1 MHLRQLPED
10 HRDAFR
16 GMVNYAFRPED
27 GPDWE
32 DRDREDPDLFT
43 PLGFYD
49 APPDPD
55 PDPDSVPDVST
66 LRSVC
71 GSYDFTVRVRGEW
84 RSMPG
89 VSAVASP
96 PEGRRQGTVGAM
108 LDALLTRYRE
118 EGAAFST
125 LWPFEYPFYR
135 RLGWATC
142 CNHAEATLPPGQ
154 LADVVP
160 DPRGE
165 FRRLTLDE
173 DLSAVRAVHE
183 AWATES
189 LAVRRTEGW
198 WRERVFRGWQTD
210 PYVFGWFDGE
220 ESLRGYLV
228 YTIDEDDGDGRTMRV
243 WERAAADDEARGHL
257 LRFCRDHDSQV
268 ESVTFR
274 TLPEWA
280 RPIDE
285 LPDPRAATLEVKPGP
300 MVRVV
305 DVAEALSTLSYDAR
319 ESVVLDVDDDRCA
332 WNDGTFEL
340 RVDAAGAHVRR
351 LDGGAAEAPDA
362 ELDIGAL
369 SQLTVGARDAAEL
382 ERAGDLTVADASV
395 RATLDALFPRE
406 RAFLREGF

>member
-1 MHLRQLPED
+1 MHLRQLPAD

-16 GMVNYAFRPED
+16 EMVNYAFRPED

-49 APPDPD
+49 AAPDAGSDPD
-55 PDPDSVPDVST
+55 ASA
-66 LRSVC
+66 LRTVC

-96 PEGRRQGTVGAM
+96 PEGRRRGTVGAM
-108 LDALLTRYRE
+108 LDALLARYRE
-118 EGAAFST
+118 GGAAFSA

-142 CNHAEATLPPGQ
+142 CNHAEATLPPEQ

-165 FRRLTLDE
+165 FRRLTPDE
-173 DLSAVRAVHE
+173 DLPAMRAVHE

-198 WRERVFRGWQTD
+198 WRERVFRGWRKN
-210 PYVFGWFDGE
+210 PYAFGWADE
-220 ESLRGYLV
+220 EGSLRGYLV
-228 YTIDEDDGDGRTMRV
+228 YSIDEDDGDGREMRV
-243 WERAAADDEARGHL
+243 WERAAVDGEARGHL

-268 ESVTFR
+268 DSVTFR
-274 TLPEWA
+274 ALPEWA

-285 LPDPRAATLEVKPGP
+285 LTDPRAATLEVKPGP
-300 MVRVV
+300 MVRIV
-305 DVAEALSTLSYDAR
+305 DVAEALSTLPYDAR

-340 RVDAAGAHVRR
+340 RADAAGGHVSR
-351 LDGGAAEAPDA
+351 LDGDAAESPDA

-369 SQLTVGARDAAEL
+369 SQLAVGARDSDGL
-382 ERAGDLTVADASV
+382 ERTGDLTVADASV
-395 RATLDALFPRE
+395 REALDALFPRE
-406 RAFLREGF
+406 RTFFREGF

>member
-1 MHLRQLPED
+1 MHLRSLPED

-16 GMVNYAFRPED
+16 EMVNYAFRPTD

-32 DRDREDPDLFT
+32 DRNREDPDLFT

-49 APPDPD
+49 APPDSD
-55 PDPDSVPDVST
+55 PDASD
-66 LRSVC
+66 LRTVC
-71 GSYDFTVRVRGEW
+71 GSYDFTARVRGEW
-84 RSMPG
+84 RAMPG

-108 LDALLTRYRE
+108 LDALLARYRE
-118 EGAAFST
+118 EGAAFSA

-142 CNHAEATLPPGQ
+142 CNHAKVTLPPEQ

-160 DPRGE
+160 AASGT
-165 FRRLTLDE
+165 FRRLTPDD
-173 DLSAVRAVHE
+173 DLSAMRAVHE

-198 WRERVFRGWQTD
+198 WRERVFRGWRKD
-210 PYVFGWFDGE
+210 PYVFGWSDE
-220 ESLRGYLV
+220 EGSLRGYLT
-228 YTIDEDDGDGRTMRV
+228 YTVDEDDGDGREMRV
-243 WERAAADDEARGHL
+243 WERAAVDHEARGHL

-268 ESVTFR
+268 DSVTFLA
-274 TLPEWA
+274 LPEWA

-300 MVRVV
+300 MVRIV
-305 DVAEALSTLSYDAR
+305 DVARALSTLSYDAR
-319 ESVVLDVDDDRCA
+319 ESVVLAVSDDRCA

-340 RVDAAGAHVRR
+340 RVDAAGAHVSR
-351 LDGGAAEAPDA
+351 LGDGATATGGPDA
-362 ELDIGAL
+362 ELGIGAL
-369 SQLTVGARDAAEL
+369 SQLAVGARDAAEL
-382 ERAGDLTVADASV
+382 ERAGDLTVADASI

-406 RAFLREGF
+406 RAFFREGF